1 MSAQPNISSLGF
13 IGRYFLDGCYY
24 LVEIATIIYIS
35 IKAFFTLKRGER
47 IVSNKILYRKIYMT
61 IRNTS
66 GIIGIVSFILGA
78 LVVIQIT
85 TLNIRMGIVGNIFDT
100 VIIKELGPLLTA
112 IIVVGRSATFITT
125 EIGTM
130 KKTEELTAFKVMGI
144 EPNNYVIMP
153 RVIGVTIALL
163 VLVLFFDICCVCGG
177 LVMSLLMGS
186 MSAIFYLQNILSQ
199 LSFVDIFGTI
209 LKALVPGLLLTSISC
224 YEGFAIKGS
233 LVEIPHHVAKS
244 FVSSLFFC
252 FLCNFGISYFLY
264 V

>member
-1 MSAQPNISSLGF
+1 MPAQLKINSLGF
-13 IGRYFLDGCYY
+13 IGRFFLDGCYY
-24 LVEIATIIYIS
+24 LIEIVAIIYVS
-35 IKAFFTLKRGER
+35 IKSFFTLKRGKR
-47 IVSNKILYRKIYMT
+47 AVANKILYRKIYKT
-61 IRNTS
+61 ICNTS

-78 LVVIQIT
+78 LIVTQIT
-85 TLNIRMGIVGNIFDT
+85 TLNVRMGIIGNIFDT

-130 KKTEELTAFKVMGI
+130 KKTEELTAFTVMGI
-144 EPNNYVIMP
+144 EPKDYVIMP
-153 RVIGVTIALL
+153 RVIGVTIALF
-163 VLVLFFDICCVCGG
+163 VLVFFFDICCIAGG
-177 LVMSLLMGS
+177 LVTSLLMGS
-186 MSAIFYLQNILSQ
+186 MSAIFYLQNILSY

-209 LKALVPGLLLTSISC
+209 LKALVSGLLLTSISC

-264 V
+264 A